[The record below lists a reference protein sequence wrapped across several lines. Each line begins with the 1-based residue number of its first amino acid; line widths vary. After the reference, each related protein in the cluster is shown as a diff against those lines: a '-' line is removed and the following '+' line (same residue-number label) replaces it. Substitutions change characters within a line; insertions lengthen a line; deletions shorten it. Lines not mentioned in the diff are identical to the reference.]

1 MIGHRLL
8 DESFPGAVRRQ
19 VGLLTATRA
28 TQNAAYRYAAPFLAT
43 IAAGLGVSL
52 TTIGVAIAITELSG
66 LASPFLGRLVDRR
79 PRRGSML
86 TGASLVALS
95 ALAAAASPGIVALA
109 VALFVLAMSKMV
121 YDLALNA
128 WVADHVDYARRGRVV
143 GIVEASWAGGLL
155 LGVPVLG
162 VLTALAGWRAAYAA
176 VAVAVAA
183 MVVRLS
189 RRLDAGPRRA
199 TTGPAPHRPLPAG
212 SLARLGAAAGAM
224 FFLMGA
230 AQAAF
235 VTFGSWLEHDHGF
248 TAATLSVVTVVL
260 GAGELLAS
268 ASTVRL
274 TDRLGKRLAVAAG
287 ATVMVPTGLALA
299 LGLRDRALIGL
310 TLLVVFVIGFEF
322 AIVSSLSLSSQLI
335 PGRPGTGLGVTY
347 GTGTIG
353 RAVVALAATRLYD
366 ASGFGASILL
376 ASVLAAACV
385 AVLAASPQ
393 LGRV

>member
-8 DESFPGAVRRQ
+8 DDSFPDTVRTR

-52 TTIGVAIAITELSG
+52 ATIGVAIAITELSG
-66 LASPFLGRLVDRR
+66 LASPFLGRLVDHW
-79 PRRGSML
+79 PRRTSML
-86 TGASLVALS
+86 SGASLVALA
-95 ALAAAASPGIVALA
+95 ALGAAASPGIVAFA

-121 YDLALNA
+121 YDLSLNA

-162 VLTALAGWRAAYAA
+162 ALTALISWRAAY
-176 VAVAVAA
+176 VAVAMAVTG
-183 MVVRLS
+183 MVLRLS
-189 RRLDAGPRRA
+189 RRLEAGGRRGSPR
-199 TTGPAPHRPLPAG
+199 PAPRGPLPTG
-212 SLARLGAAAGAM
+212 SLARLGAAALAM

-235 VTFGSWLEHDHGF
+235 VTFGSWLQDDHGL
-248 TAATLSVVTVVL
+248 TAGALSVVTFVL

-268 ASTVRL
+268 ASTVRF
-274 TDRLGKRLAVAAG
+274 TDRWGKRRAVAGG
-287 ATVMVPTGLALA
+287 AALMVPAGLALA
-299 LGLRDRALIGL
+299 AGLRDRVVIGL
-310 TLLVVFVIGFEF
+310 PLLIVFVIGFEF

-335 PGRPGTGLGVTY
+335 PGRPGTGLGFTY

-353 RAVVALAATRLYD
+353 RAAVALVATRLYD
-366 ASGFGASILL
+366 AHGFGASILL
-376 ASVLAAACV
+376 GSLLAAACV
-385 AVLAASPQ
+385 AVLAASPH
-393 LGRV
+393 LGRI